1 MHLRN
6 SCLLLLTICLSLLSV
21 VRTASGQ
28 SPELSLQSDAF
39 AANGP
44 IPVTYACSGD
54 NKSPALT
61 WSGVPTGTKTVAL
74 IVRDPD
80 APMGSWVHWVLYNLP
95 ANVTELPADT
105 LQLRHLR
112 SAMQG
117 VNDAGKSGYQGP
129 CPPPGPVH
137 HYHFRL
143 YALDTELDLVETLR
157 LVKSSKRLK
166 AMCWHPLIWSVRS
179 RDDAIA

>member
-6 SCLLLLTICLSLLSV
+6 SCLLLLTICLSPLSV
-21 VRTASGQ
+21 VSAASGQ
-28 SPELSLQSDAF
+28 SPKLSLQSDAF

-44 IPVTYACSGD
+44 IPVTYTCSGD

-61 WSGVPTGTKTVAL
+61 WSGLPTGTKTVAL

-105 LQLRHLR
+105 PATATLENG
-112 SAMQG
+112 AMQG

-129 CPPPGPVH
+129 CPPPGPIH

-143 YALDTELDLVETLR
+143 YALDNELDLVAGAKASQVEQALTGHVLASAD
-157 LVKSSKRLK
+157 LVGTF
-166 AMCWHPLIWSVRS
+166 AQ
-179 RDDAIA
+179 